1 MHLSKRLTKRPTKRW
16 IKWAAGA
23 NFLVAACALFAADPA
38 VITIASKNL
47 FPESITSTA
56 DGAIIIGS
64 YGTSTVWRIPP
75 GENNAAKWIDSSNSK
90 GALLGVLADEKSGR
104 LLVCQAGVKTFD
116 LKTGAAK
123 EELAIPTANPFCND
137 LAVRDDGSLY
147 VTDTTGAKIFMFA
160 KGATTPFATT
170 AVEVASDPLLA
181 GADGLAFL
189 SDPDKLYVNSVTSS
203 KLLRL
208 DLAKDGKVTKITDL
222 KLSRP
227 LQGPDGMRPIDGK
240 RLSQTIAITTT
251 DGSLGERGTVL
262 DALPDMLE
270 STGAQVVYAA
280 AGRSTLRAIADI
292 CLERQIPSQM
302 AVEEQM
308 SCGTG
313 MCFTCT
319 VPVIRKDGSGF
330 DHLRACTEGPVF
342 NPARILWDRWMGDEP
357 RVVATPP
364 EGFPVVRTW
373 PG

>member
-1 MHLSKRLTKRPTKRW
+1 MEIMHPSKRLTKRPTKRW

-160 KGATTPFATT
+160 KDTNTPFATT

-240 RLSQTIAITTT
+240 RLIIAEGNGRTAMGVPNGDSVEITTLKE
-251 DGSLGERGTVL
+251 GGMEGGTPAVTVTKGMGWTIEGKL
-262 DALPDMLE
+262 RQRDAKNPD
-270 STGAQVVYAA
+270 
-280 AGRSTLRAIADI
+280 AD
-292 CLERQIPSQM
+292 
-302 AVEEQM
+302 
-308 SCGTG
+308 
-313 MCFTCT
+313 
-319 VPVIRKDGSGF
+319 K
-330 DHLRACTEGPVF
+330 GPF
-342 NPARILWDRWMGDEP
+342 RL
-357 RVVATPP
+357 
-364 EGFPVVRTW
+364 FPV
-373 PG
+373 PIPK